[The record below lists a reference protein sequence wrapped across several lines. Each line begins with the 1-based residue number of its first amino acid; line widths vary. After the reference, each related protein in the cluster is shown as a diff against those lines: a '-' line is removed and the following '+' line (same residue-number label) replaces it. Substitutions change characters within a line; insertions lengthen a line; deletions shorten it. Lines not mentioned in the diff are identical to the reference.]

1 MTSYDYKSLH
11 CENINVDG
19 QLSYLRF
26 WIMNYEYENIKN
38 TVLLLFPSPNQMQ
51 ISFLCKILEVRA
63 QEKDI

>member
-11 CENINVDG
+11 CENINADG

-63 QEKDI
+63 EEKDI